1 MLDLYFQSQTDP
13 VMRFAICGLPAW
25 TGIARNDT
33 AAFINDILVATV
45 NGPCAIF
52 AFLSNLAII
61 VAVIKNP
68 ALQKPCNI
76 LLCSLAFADCFT
88 GLTAQPMFVVWRFF
102 LQRAQ
107 QSCLHQV
114 VVFDVYYTFNFFT
127 IGLSFVNVVVI
138 SFDRYYA
145 LSRPLVHLTSVTNKG
160 ETFLTSIVTVKL
172 DARPCNYANSYRNV
186 GMFIGSLLCA
196 IFNRR
201 EHFAHDGFKFAP
213 VAFSEVFQEHHICTL
228 RVWPIGQ
235 NPRRYLL

>member
-68 ALQKPCNI
+68 ALQKHCNI
-76 LLCSLAFADCFT
+76 LLCSLQIASQVSPLSQCLSCGDSSFRELSSHVYTKLWFLTYITLSTSLQSACLSST
-88 GLTAQPMFVVWRFF
+88 LSLSVSIAIMLCPGLWCI
-102 LQRAQ
+102 L
-107 QSCLHQV
+107 L
-114 VVFDVYYTFNFFT
+114 
-127 IGLSFVNVVVI
+127 LSPI
-138 SFDRYYA
+138 KMR
-145 LSRPLVHLTSVTNKG
+145 H
-160 ETFLTSIVTVKL
+160 FLTSIVTVKS
-172 DARPCNYANSYRNV
+172 DARPCNYANSYRNA

-235 NPRRYLL
+235 NLRRYLL